1 MNNFTYKQKQSQRN
15 SVSLFMATSIKQKLH
30 TLIDNID
37 NESLLTQVYE
47 LIYKKNSSKEGDLWS
62 KLSPQQQEEVLLSL
76 EESNNPSNL
85 ISNED
90 VKKSHKKWL

>member
-1 MNNFTYKQKQSQRN
+1 
-15 SVSLFMATSIKQKLH
+15 MATSIKQKLH

-62 KLSPQQQEEVLLSL
+62 TLTPQQQQEVLLSL
-76 EESNNPSNL
+76 EESNDPTNL
-85 ISNED
+85 ISNDE
-90 VKKSHKKWL
+90 VKKNHKKWL